1 MSMDLPD
8 FSSVLKVVLDE
19 AGSLLERVDKKALS
33 GLLQE
38 VASDWKGRRLFFWA
52 RGRSFL
58 ILKAFAMRLMHLG
71 YRVHIVGEVDCPSIG
86 KGDILVVASGSG
98 ATSSVL
104 LFSEK
109 AKKFGARVVAFTG
122 KVNTPLAKVADLVV
136 PLKSEDAPPSV
147 QLFANGSGT
156 RFEDALFIFFD
167 ACILY
172 LIWDRKEEAYLEM
185 MRRHANLE

>member
-1 MSMDLPD
+1 MSTNLPD

-19 AGSLLERVDKKALS
+19 AYALLKTLDQKALS
-33 GLLQE
+33 GLFKD
-38 VASDWKGRRLFFWA
+38 VASEWKSKRLFFWA

-71 YRVHIVGEVDCPSIG
+71 YRVYIVGEVDCPAIG
-86 KGDILVVASGSG
+86 DGDVLVVASGSG
-98 ATSSVL
+98 STSSVL

-109 AKKFGARVVAFTG
+109 AKNFGAQVVAFTG
-122 KVNTPLAKVADLVV
+122 KADTPLAKIADVV
-136 PLKSEDAPPSV
+136 VSFKSEKAPPSI

-156 RFEDALFIFFD
+156 RFEDALFLFFD

-172 LIWDRKEEAYLEM
+172 LIWDRREKAYQEM
-185 MRRHANLE
+185 MLRHANLE